1 MTPDERDEIV
11 KTIVRDTLA
20 ERFTPDEF
28 LFGPIVVEPP
38 IDVGDGDD
46 NLYLRILVIFDGDQK
61 NLDPSWTGGG
71 LIRRMRPK
79 LIEAGIE
86 EFPGPRFIGK
96 SEWRRFFPRWRR
108 IHPEVKVET
117 G

>member
-1 MTPDERDEIV
+1 MTPQERDKIV
-11 KTIVRDTLA
+11 KTIIRDTLA
-20 ERFTPDEF
+20 ERFTDDEF
-28 LFGPIVVEPP
+28 IFDPIVIEPP
-38 IDVGDGDD
+38 VDVGDGDD
-46 NLYLRILVIFDGDQK
+46 KLYLRILVIFDGNQK

-108 IHPEVKVET
+108 INPEVKVET